1 MEENDM
7 DKIEKFLFL
16 KNHKINKYILSNY
29 FDEVKNG
36 NKMNVLPNQIQK
48 YITTINKGIDVLQR
62 EDFLDGFYNKFFYDN
77 FSQNKHHHSQ
87 NNSKKRITNLPDIQF
102 NKTKSRT
109 RPKFG
114 LSSIINKKF
123 KTNYNV
129 KNKKNNFL
137 NKTFNK
143 NKTKLDESNHF
154 ADLFSKDKKN
164 NISRQSLLY
173 PSNIISN
180 TEDKNFFIKNQN
192 LNNRIYNIT
201 EEGKDIEAKL
211 FNNDK
216 KKYFSGFKTK
226 YKGLMKKSKKYVID
240 INEYINGKGGSRNTK
255 KNVLNKYK
263 IKKIQTVLNQI
274 NKKIKNI
281 NQKEKMKDIIEDVKQ
296 YQQKEKDVKNK
307 FRKTD
312 EKFINLIED
321 SYNIQKRILKKFN
334 TDYS

>member
-192 LNNRIYNIT
+192 LN
-201 EEGKDIEAKL
+201 
-211 FNNDK
+211 
-216 KKYFSGFKTK
+216 YFSGFKTK